1 MQTRAKNKITKP
13 TQKLTL
19 IATKKPKPLIPTSVG
34 QDMRD
39 PNWRQLMGDE
49 YNAQIE
55 NHTFELVPPRPNQHV
70 IPTKWIHILKYLPNG
85 VLRRYTS
92 RWVARG
98 YNKEYGVDYAESFS
112 PLVKTLTIRLVL
124 QLAVNRA
131 WIIKQLDVNN
141 TFLQGTLTDEVC
153 VSQPPS
159 FVDPDRPHHVC
170 R

>member
-19 IATKKPKPLIPTSVG
+19 IATKEPKPLIPTSVG

-39 PNWRQLMGDE
+39 PNWRQSMGDE